1 MLKIQYVDGNG
12 APVDLVAPGKTI
24 GHGVANDI
32 VIDKAGVNGFH
43 ADIQVDGDVVSIT
56 DINTSTGTMVNGE
69 KISGPTTLRA
79 GDVVTVQGTKLEV
92 VEAAA
97 PGGGQTLVLSGTTLL
112 ELGSDTWSLVADSG
126 PEKGQVIPVME
137 RLEIGR
143 ALDCDISILEPSL
156 SRKHAELHLI
166 GDDLVVRD
174 LGSVNGTWVNAE
186 KIDAEIKL
194 KDGDVL
200 QFARIKFIVSSP
212 T

>member
-1 MLKIQYVDGNG
+1 MLTIQYEDGNG
-12 APVDLVAPGKTI
+12 TPVELVAPGKTI

-32 VIDKAGVNGFH
+32 VIDKDGVNGFH
-43 ADIQVDGDVVSIT
+43 TDIQVDGDVVSIT
-56 DINTSTGTMVNGE
+56 DINTATGTMVNGE
-69 KISGPTTLRA
+69 KISGPITLRA
-79 GDVVTVQGTKLEV
+79 GDVVTVQGIKLEV

-97 PGGGQTLVLSGTTLL
+97 PVAGRTLVLSGTTLL
-112 ELGSDTWSLVADSG
+112 ELGFDTWSLVADSG
-126 PEKGQVIPVME
+126 PEKGQVIPIME

-186 KIDAEIKL
+186 KIDAEAKL

-200 QFARIKFIVSSP
+200 QFDRIKFIVSSP

>member
-1 MLKIQYVDGNG
+1 MLKIEYKDGSG
-12 APVDLVAPGKTI
+12 DPVELVAPGKTI
-24 GHGVANDI
+24 GQGAANDI
-32 VIDKAGVNGFH
+32 VIDKDGVNGFH
-43 ADIQVDGDVVSIT
+43 ADIQVNGDVVSIS
-56 DINTSTGTMVNGE
+56 DINTAIGTMVNGE

-79 GDVVTVQGTKLEV
+79 GDIVSVQGVELEI
-92 VEAAA
+92 VEEDAS
-97 PGGGQTLVLSGTTLL
+97 GGGKTLVLSGTALM
-112 ELGSDTWSLVADSG
+112 ELGSGTWSLVADSG

-166 GDDLVVRD
+166 GDDLIVRD

-186 KIDAEIKL
+186 KVEEEAKL

-200 QFARIKFIVSSP
+200 QFEKIKFIVSSP

>member
-1 MLKIQYVDGNG
+1 MLKIQYEDGHG
-12 APVDLVAPGKTI
+12 TPVELVAPGKTI

-32 VIDKAGVNGFH
+32 VIDKDGVNGFH

-56 DINTSTGTMVNGE
+56 DINTATGTMVNGE

-79 GDVVTVQGTKLEV
+79 GDVVTVQGIKLEV
-92 VEAAA
+92 VDAAA
-97 PGGGQTLVLSGTTLL
+97 PVGGRTLVLSGTTLL

-126 PEKGQVIPVME
+126 PEKGQVIPIKE

-166 GDDLVVRD
+166 GDDLIVRD

>member
-1 MLKIQYVDGNG
+1 MLKIQYEDGHG
-12 APVDLVAPGKTI
+12 TPVELVAPGKTI

-32 VIDKAGVNGFH
+32 VIDKDGVNGFH

-56 DINTSTGTMVNGE
+56 DINTATGTMVNGE

-79 GDVVTVQGTKLEV
+79 GDVVTVQGIKLEV
-92 VEAAA
+92 VDAAA
-97 PGGGQTLVLSGTTLL
+97 PVGGRTLVLSGTTLL

-126 PEKGQVIPVME
+126 PEKGQVIPIKE

-174 LGSVNGTWVNAE
+174 LGSVNGTWVNAK
-186 KIDAEIKL
+186 KIDVEVKL

>member
-1 MLKIQYVDGNG
+1 MLKIKYADGNG
-12 APVDLVAPGKTI
+12 APVELVAPGKTI
-24 GHGVANDI
+24 GQGVANDI
-32 VIDKAGVNGFH
+32 VIDKDGVNGFH

-79 GDVVTVQGTKLEV
+79 GDVVTVQGTELKV
-92 VEAAA
+92 VEAAT
-97 PGGGQTLVLSGTTLL
+97 PGAGKTLVLSGTTLL

-137 RLEIGR
+137 RIEIGR

-156 SRKHAELHLI
+156 SRKHAELYLA
-166 GDDLVVRD
+166 GDDLIVRD

-186 KIDAEIKL
+186 KIDAEVKL
-194 KDGDVL
+194 KDRDVL
-200 QFARIKFIVSSP
+200 QFDRIRFIVSSP
-212 T
+212 N